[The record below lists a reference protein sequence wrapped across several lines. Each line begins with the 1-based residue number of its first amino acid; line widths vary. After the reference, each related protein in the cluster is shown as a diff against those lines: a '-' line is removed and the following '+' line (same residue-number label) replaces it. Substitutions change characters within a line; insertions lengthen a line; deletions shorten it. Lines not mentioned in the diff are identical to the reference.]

1 MPVVTARL
9 LTTGMHCSSCSML
22 IDMTLADLDGV
33 VDSKTD
39 HGSGESVVIYDDEA
53 VTIDGVIGAIAS
65 VGYEAELQS

>member
-1 MPVVTARL
+1 MPVVTTRF

-33 VDSKTD
+33 MESKTD
-39 HGSGESVVIYDDEA
+39 HGSGESVVTYDDNL
-53 VTIDGVIGAIAS
+53 VTVDGVIGAIAS